1 MINVVSDN
9 LQEDSNIPR
18 ANYPIDSNK
27 PPQDE
32 KVNLAVNNSRNVKAV
47 ESEKIPIL

>member
-9 LQEDSNIPR
+9 LPEDSNI
-18 ANYPIDSNK
+18 ALGNYPIDSNK

-32 KVNLAVNNSRNVKAV
+32 KADLVTNNSRNVKAA